1 MTIITIMI
9 MIIAMGIQQKQSHG
23 QEQMG
28 RCTIAMMGWHH
39 IHTSPSTLLAT
50 SAEEL
55 HHSSPGISMKGLL
68 LLASAD
74 QLVLGNCPSFNN
86 LFIVAW
92 KMWHSQVVKSL
103 LLGKLSISLFELW
116 IFCDSI
122 HSYLD

>member
-1 MTIITIMI
+1 MIMT

-23 QEQMG
+23 QELMG

-39 IHTSPSTLLAT
+39 THTSPSTLLAT

-74 QLVLGNCPSFNN
+74 QLVLGNCPSFNCVIGFDR
-86 LFIVAW
+86 LRDELDC
-92 KMWHSQVVKSL
+92 H
-103 LLGKLSISLFELW
+103 LLGNSAYGFLSVLDIYYLEL
-116 IFCDSI
+116 
-122 HSYLD
+122 